1 MTATRPKWLPADA
14 AHEALVLWAV
24 CFAALLITYLTV
36 TPLAKLVVT
45 VGFLYL
51 PTLAM
56 QARGED
62 YADYGFTFRTWRTD
76 LKWFAIMSG
85 LTFPLFV
92 GGYLGFA
99 MLLPRLP
106 AEWVHLFTPYV
117 AEPHFVPRLPD
128 RFAEHVIDDFFV
140 VGLCEE
146 FFYRG
151 YLQTRLRDAWPSGRV
166 FMGARL
172 GRAFW
177 LTAVL
182 FALGHLAIF
191 QVWRLAVFF
200 PSLLFGYL
208 RERTGSIMAG
218 AAFHA
223 CCNLLVLV
231 LDACFFGR

>member
-128 RFAEHVIDDFFV
+128 RFAEHRQSRYLAWRQR
-140 VGLCEE
+140 GTQ
-146 FFYRG
+146 YRRATRE
-151 YLQTRLRDAWPSGRV
+151 QTANQGPGIVRR
-166 FMGARL
+166 
-172 GRAFW
+172 
-177 LTAVL
+177 
-182 FALGHLAIF
+182 H
-191 QVWRLAVFF
+191 
-200 PSLLFGYL
+200 
-208 RERTGSIMAG
+208 
-218 AAFHA
+218 
-223 CCNLLVLV
+223 
-231 LDACFFGR
+231 